1 MTDERDEQK
10 KQIRYRDARFTNQ
23 YNDIWQSVGKC
34 VFCDLKE
41 KYVFFEENGVVMTIS
56 LYAYI
61 DGHFMVMPRRHVRSP
76 KELTQVEWETIRKF
90 LYIAKKLIKDTHHTE
105 GMQVVQ
111 KDGAMAQSTVND
123 HLHFHCIPFDA
134 PDLCVWNY
142 RKLKYT
148 PLENVALYK
157 KARKDIITHGL
168 KFDKKYKQQTELPI
182 VCDIAVFNTK
192 NEVLLQER
200 KEGVKFS
207 PDWLTIPGG
216 HIEDFS
222 LPFEEELAREVKEE
236 TGLDIKARRI
246 HLHASRIGSYKTS
259 RYSPQLK
266 VTYAQPEQFVWN
278 TYALKDVDPNI
289 PLTPGDDCQSLI
301 WMPVDVAMRHDQ
313 VSQGIRE
320 TIQGIL
326 DAGV

>member
-1 MTDERDEQK
+1 MPEELSEQE

-34 VFCDLKE
+34 VFCDLNE
-41 KYVFFEENGVVMTIS
+41 KYVFFEENGVVMTVS

-76 KELTQVEWETIRKF
+76 KELTQLEWETIRKF
-90 LYIAKKLIKDTHHTE
+90 LYIAKKLVKDVHHTE

-142 RKLKYT
+142 RKLQYT

-157 KARKDIITHGL
+157 KARKDIITHGV
-168 KFDKKYKQQTELPI
+168 KFDKKYRQATELPV
-182 VCDIAVFNTK
+182 VCDLAIFSTR
-192 NEVLLQER
+192 NEILLQER
-200 KEGVKFS
+200 QDNMKLS

-216 HIEDFS
+216 HIDDFS
-222 LPFEEELAREVKEE
+222 ISFEEELAREVAEE
-236 TGLDIKARRI
+236 TGLIIKAKKI
-246 HLHASRIGSYKTS
+246 HLYASRIGSIRHAK
-259 RYSPQLK
+259 YSPHLR
-266 VTYAQPEQFVWN
+266 VSYTEFDQFVWN
-278 TYALKDVDPNI
+278 TYILRDVNPDTALE
-289 PLTPGDDCQSLI
+289 PGDDCKALI
-301 WMPVDVAMRHDQ
+301 WMPVEAALEHDR
-313 VSQGIRE
+313 VSPGIRDI
-320 TIQGIL
+320 IQGVMNAT
-326 DAGV
+326 D